1 MSFHLINWTGRTE
14 EQEEQEQ
21 EEQEEQVPL
30 LSGNDAP
37 NNRSYNESMY
47 LYTKSF
53 IEEERI
59 E

>member
-1 MSFHLINWTGRTE
+1 MNWTGRTE